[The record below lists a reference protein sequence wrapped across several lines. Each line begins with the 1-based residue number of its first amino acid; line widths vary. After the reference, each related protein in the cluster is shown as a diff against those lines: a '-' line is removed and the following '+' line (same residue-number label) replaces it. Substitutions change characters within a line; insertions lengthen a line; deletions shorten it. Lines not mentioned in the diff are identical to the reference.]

1 MNYGTTDG
9 VLKLLDEVLM
19 PDPRF
24 KFLVVRSAENSRQFE
39 LADLHGRLSDTRL
52 SPAVPDDVRRQIE
65 TARNLMLYAW
75 FVFEFQ
81 TIAELQAYL
90 ALELALRRRL
100 PEAKREQ
107 RTKQGV
113 KLVPLTLSP
122 LLKKAVAEGLIVP
135 EKLPAYA
142 RMLEWRAWHQRE
154 SAMPMAPAPKAKRW
168 LQLVMQGLPT
178 LRNTLAHGLP
188 KLDLFSSLNS
198 LELCAD
204 LINALF
210 PATLITT

>member
-1 MNYGTTDG
+1 MNYGTTNS
-9 VLKLLDEVLM
+9 VLKPLEEVLL

-24 KFLVVRSAENSRQFE
+24 KFLVVRSAEKARPFE
-39 LADLHGRLSDTRL
+39 LADLHGRLGDTKL
-52 SPAVPDDVRRQIE
+52 SPAVPDDIRRQFE
-65 TARNLMLYAW
+65 TARNLMLFAW

-90 ALELALRRRL
+90 ALELALCTRL

-113 KLVPLTLSP
+113 KLVPLTLGP
-122 LLKKAVAEGLIVP
+122 LLKKAVAGGLIVP

-142 RMLEWRAWHQRE
+142 RMLAWQAWQKRT

-168 LQLVMQGLPT
+168 LQLVMQGLPA
-178 LRNTLAHGLP
+178 LRNSLAHGSP

-198 LELCAD
+198 LELCGD

-210 PATLITT
+210 PAASITT